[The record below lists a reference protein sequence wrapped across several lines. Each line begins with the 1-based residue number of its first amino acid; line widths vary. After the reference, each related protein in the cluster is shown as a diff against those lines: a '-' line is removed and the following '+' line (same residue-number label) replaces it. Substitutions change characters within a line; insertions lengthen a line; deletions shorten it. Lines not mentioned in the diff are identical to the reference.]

1 MKTDTITESPITEFR
16 LRWRL
21 DPGLSDAR
29 DYNAPEMYVM
39 FPATRAGLAL
49 ALDTRDHHR
58 IEARGQWGAATC
70 ILCAVMG
77 DGEVQV
83 ADDDNEN
90 SGISEDRARELLTR
104 DGAISGQVHNLRE
117 RVWDGNNPVD
127 FVPTRALRWLTG
139 EDRWERRGY
148 ALICWNE
155 DGGVEEIRVDD
166 GWAIADEYWGDLGNE
181 PWTYGE
187 MDVPQR
193 EAALDAAGID
203 YNTVLLS
210 DSDVMILV
218 PADQVDAA
226 RAVFEPA
233 DAETEIEA

>member
-1 MKTDTITESPITEFR
+1 MKTDTNTQSPITEFR

-21 DPGLSDAR
+21 DPALSDAR
-29 DYNAPEMYVM
+29 DYNAPHMYVR
-39 FPATRAGLAL
+39 FPATRADLAL

-77 DGEVQV
+77 EGEVLV
-83 ADDDNEN
+83 DDEGT
-90 SGISEDRARELLTR
+90 GISEDRARELLTC
-104 DGAISGQVHNLRE
+104 DGAITSGQVHDLRG
-117 RVWDGNNPVD
+117 RVWDGNNHVD

-148 ALICWNE
+148 ALVCWNE
-155 DGGVEEIRVDD
+155 DGGIEEIRVDD
-166 GWAIADEYWGDLGNE
+166 GWAIADEYWSELGNE
-181 PWTYGE
+181 PWTYGD
-187 MDVPQR
+187 MDVPSR
-193 EAALDAAGID
+193 EDALYEAGID
-203 YNTVLLS
+203 YAAVWLS
-210 DSDVMILV
+210 DGDVMILV